1 MYKMLF
7 KEGGLMLICKIC
19 NKSYK
24 KEGQASICCSNVR
37 LEFIEDFDE
46 DHLVIDIKRDGR
58 LFKLSVANTGDR
70 PVTREVIERQLT
82 RAKIFIDRGLV

>member
-1 MYKMLF
+1 MGYF
-7 KEGGLMLICKIC
+7 EGEHLI
-19 NKSYK
+19 
-24 KEGQASICCSNVR
+24 
-37 LEFIEDFDE
+37 
-46 DHLVIDIKRDGR
+46 IDIKRDGS